1 MLRAIWIA
9 CLSLFIA
16 RVAAAQGIPSHVVIL
31 GVLFISWSEAAHL
44 AYPNKNI
51 LNPAVPAVLGM
62 VFEYWGRDR
71 RSLAD
76 SLAPPD
82 DWNTAEG
89 VGTLDSVR
97 SYIAHGIPL
106 FVRLELTPFAH
117 QVEPN
122 VAALGT
128 LSDAGDK
135 VSPQQVTP
143 SQWERVQALLSDFA
157 GFGSNV
163 MGKMV
168 SADTLRHWGAFC
180 IGLGARLGR
189 PGGGRQGSPKHGTG
203 RHRRACRIP
212 APLAARVGKG
222 GGGERGY
229 RDGDCRLRAGGS
241 VAAAAS
247 PPLALLI
254 AALCA

>member
-76 SLAPPD
+76 SLAAPE

-97 SYIAHGIPL
+97 SYIAHGTPL

-135 VSPQQVTP
+135 VSPQQVTQ

-168 SADTLRHWGAFC
+168 SADTLRRWGGLINQPTWQESVFQTPRVA
-180 IGLGARLGR
+180 IGYDDD
-189 PGGGRQGSPKHGTG
+189 
-203 RHRRACRIP
+203 RRVVILHDPSFGP
-212 APLAARVGKG
+212 AWEVGYDDF
-222 GGGERGY
+222 ET
-229 RDGDCRLRAGGS
+229 
-241 VAAAAS
+241 
-247 PPLALLI
+247 
-254 AALCA
+254 